1 MKRTETINLQ
11 QLREEYKVKII
22 EFLNG
27 KEVELK
33 FDFAPFAIIVSM
45 IEQILL
51 ELNYKADYDYVQNT
65 KNLGN
70 FTCYTIFKN
79 ESTAACLTLTCG
91 AYINLC
97 KYNVL
102 DTLNKEETQVENNVV
117 QKKEKGSTAI

>member
-33 FDFAPFAIIVSM
+33 FDFAPFDIIVSM
-45 IEQILL
+45 IQQILL

>member
-33 FDFAPFAIIVSM
+33 FDFAPFDIIVSM

-70 FTCYTIFKN
+70 FTCYTMFEN

>member
-33 FDFAPFAIIVSM
+33 FDFAPFDIIVSM

-51 ELNYKADYDYVQNT
+51 ELNYKADYKGDYFVLGGYGIITSNC
-65 KNLGN
+65 GN
-70 FTCYTIFKN
+70 FLPVILGCCI
-79 ESTAACLTLTCG
+79 
-91 AYINLC
+91 
-97 KYNVL
+97 
-102 DTLNKEETQVENNVV
+102 
-117 QKKEKGSTAI
+117 

>member
-33 FDFAPFAIIVSM
+33 FDFAPFDIIVSM

-51 ELNYKADYDYVQNT
+51 
-65 KNLGN
+65 
-70 FTCYTIFKN
+70 
-79 ESTAACLTLTCG
+79 
-91 AYINLC
+91 
-97 KYNVL
+97 
-102 DTLNKEETQVENNVV
+102 
-117 QKKEKGSTAI
+117 